1 MEIAMLD
8 APLQSK
14 FKSGFWFGL
23 ALSALISVFA
33 STGAARAASC
43 DDQRGKVIYEDT
55 FTDDSGGWEADSN
68 TKAGGSNY
76 MINLATPHDV
86 WQSLNATFNASEADY
101 CMEFVVPKSVAPDNP
116 VQVGLAFW
124 APDYDNYYLAS
135 VWSDGTALVV
145 KKTNKKWSTLAS
157 KLTDPGL
164 KITEGSTAVIRVHAA
179 DNMIT
184 LSVNGIELKKI
195 RAQMPSG
202 ALRFGIYLETMKDN
216 PGNVDVD
223 VKRFRITEAH

>member
-33 STGAARAASC
+33 STSAARAASC
-43 DDQRGKVIYEDT
+43 DDLKGKVIYEDK
-55 FTDDSGGWEADSN
+55 FTDDSGGWETDSN
-68 TKAGGSNY
+68 TKTGGGNY
-76 MINLATPHDV
+76 VVHMDAPHDV

-101 CMEFVVPKSVAPDNP
+101 CMEFVVPKAVAPDNP

-124 APDYDNYYLAS
+124 APDYDSYYLAS
-135 VWSDGTALVV
+135 LWSDGNALVV

-164 KITEGSTAVIRVHAA
+164 KITEGSVAVIRVHAA

-202 ALRFGIYLETMKDN
+202 SLRFGIYLETMKDN
-216 PGNVDVD
+216 PGNVEVN
-223 VKRFRITEAH
+223 VKRFKVTEAR